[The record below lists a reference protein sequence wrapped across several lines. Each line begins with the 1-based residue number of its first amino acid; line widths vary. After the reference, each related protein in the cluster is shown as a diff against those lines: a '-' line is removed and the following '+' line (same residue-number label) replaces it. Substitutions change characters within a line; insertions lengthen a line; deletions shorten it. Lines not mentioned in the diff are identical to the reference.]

1 MSSRGRR
8 GRGRPPKTLVSTGRT
23 NFLRKPKAFG
33 GGYVGG
39 DSSRSSTP
47 VGESPASSVG
57 RGRYERGRP
66 REAAQKS
73 RNFIHNVLFD
83 DDELSRDS
91 LGNDLDENSMDQDI
105 SSRTSEPV
113 DDISNYDYD
122 RDSDITYEEESDS
135 NYSDESFGTNSTS
148 GRRKLVFRRPKSPE
162 IPDDREVL
170 PLILPPSSN
179 DLIIPTEHIMQCLGL
194 YEVLRHFRVIVR
206 LSPYTF
212 EDFCAALLSDEQ
224 SALLSEIHIQILKA
238 ILREEENNNSAF
250 GPSDLKDSINVSV
263 FFIDSMSWPEV
274 ARAYLDSDR
283 HGKDFSE
290 ALNVLQMPE
299 YPFVSITDRLKVL
312 QTLSDLF
319 LGTNRVREEI
329 VNEGNIQYD
338 DHCRACH
345 KLGDLLCCETCS
357 AVYHLTCVDPPMEE
371 VPDDDWLCSVCKAH
385 QVMGV
390 TDCISEAEKGGLLCR
405 QEPIGIDRHGRKYW
419 FLVRRI
425 IVEGE
430 NEVWYY
436 STKGQID
443 ELLEVLEGEPWE
455 KELVYSL
462 REMREDI
469 ARQMEITE
477 KMTTQHKGN
486 KKSALDN
493 EIANL
498 VKIQAERVQ
507 KKAKEEEERLLREEE
522 ERKKIEEER
531 KTNEEQ
537 EEAGNKEGMKTRESE
552 NIDTKTAEQEQSD
565 TKSGNKDIAM
575 TEHTKTSTNN
585 SVNVV
590 KMEVTSTTD
599 NGTISLVKTRVTE
612 IVSTTTTTT
621 TVKHFDD
628 ATSNTKEANDIS
640 VRCFDETSSES
651 DSNVDGKRKD
661 TEREEKQ
668 QKDQAMEIDGEFEM
682 EKAVIVT
689 EHFEKGKLEAMNEEL
704 DNGSSGISDSN
715 CNGSS
720 DKYQN
725 QEVKKTLPTI
735 MNIQSVCPNVKTT
748 ILKTTEK
755 MGLSD
760 TPGAKKTLVVLN
772 KDGGKMTFTVASA
785 PSSKSNS
792 ETLSKSSDKGED
804 KTESSEEQSSEGQE
818 TRRIITRSKTGS
830 LTPKLFTD
838 SVTGT
843 TMVKTTSI
851 KSLSSSSS
859 DDLLVIN
866 KDGEITRVT
875 RSKSLSSVTA
885 TQQQMFFRLGQEGNY
900 KQYQNQYSMNTLAL
914 NKHQHNEERDKR
926 RYLSHKFSLTT
937 LSEFKWNGSTH
948 GNKVMTVSTLRLT
961 IAQLEGNI
969 PTPFLHPSWPLH
981 RQNWQK
987 AVHLCQTPSDFALA
1001 LSILEACMKPVI
1013 FNPVWSEALGHS
1025 RLHKITCL
1033 DREEFKKKEK
1043 EQRKRLEEENDGRPL
1058 VWIKYTLGVKH
1069 QVWKQRGEEYRVS
1082 GGHGWYWIS
1091 TSRRSNPTPQ
1101 DSVGL
1106 RAVASKLQNRK
1117 RKAAEAEVQDATGEK
1132 SPKVMVKE
1140 ETKTLKTESL
1150 VKIESC
1156 SVDMESSSKVNM
1168 EIADSEIKN
1177 EGKEES
1183 KDMNENGN
1191 SKEMKGSA
1199 SAVKEEGMD
1208 IEHNSEVVSDSS
1220 QKVFSQQKKRDSL
1233 PECLP
1238 KKEVWEP
1245 NLGMNV
1251 DTEKISPKK
1260 EMQISKS
1267 AQGNFKFNSKN
1278 VVSLLTSK
1286 VDVDLID
1293 VTEALLERTYYPKVT
1308 KPYARLDN
1316 LLDRRMKMVE
1326 LEKKQRDGIEQQIQ
1340 WKMKFEAM
1348 KNPVKKEEKGEDT
1361 TNSESLDS
1369 GETPLEEKIAEKHKT
1384 CVHPCYSP
1392 FCRNNQSNLCYSPLC
1407 RYEFNALLDD
1417 LDATGE
1423 DIEEEDEVSVGDDD
1437 KSDSEESV
1445 DDDRDDEDEKADDE
1459 EDEKE
1464 EDDDDQE
1471 IDSEDEDEEA
1481 IEEDE
1486 RAFSKLKKNR
1496 KNDRTEYD
1504 DDQEEDSNGKDPD
1517 AEDEEVDILGDHDES
1532 STFSDIKKSNDADDD
1547 AEDEEDSLQED
1558 IAEEAMQSDSKSSC
1572 SEANSTVSAD
1582 IEKAGTHEES
1592 VTGHKEKS
1600 NTVKNNSIP
1609 NSNLSSYT
1617 VKERLSSDGATAE
1630 PNKIPPQK
1638 AAVTEKIKTELKSLT
1653 TLTNVP
1659 IDTGKVNLKT
1669 ESSKALDTKAAS
1681 LTSTTAKET
1690 AALSIISSAA
1700 ATATAKRT
1708 TTIALPGNLAQ
1719 LISAKTG
1726 TTLTMSQ
1733 AQQVIRQA
1741 LEKMSLEE
1749 LRAKIPPERSTK
1761 DKIQLLKLSK
1771 LGPKKKTV
1779 KKAATPTCHKFLTPS
1794 GKRTLFSLEK
1804 WELKKLSRKGAKCE
1818 VSGFKYDCKMNNVNW
1833 PYPCPRPLFKT
1844 AWRYRTQTMKSL
1856 AGSCLQLR
1864 ILWAVIRWDDMAT
1877 KPPAGGTN
1885 TISTESEITTT
1896 ELLKRRDI
1904 GPNGLRSEFLVRKI
1918 IIPLGVPAQPK
1929 EKYTPQRSGLRE
1941 RKKAESPKLTEPS
1954 VTERWTPEEE
1964 LELWEIKQFGEK
1976 VEKQRAAL
1984 QQKLTQQQTQ
1994 HNAAQIKEQM
2004 EEQLK
2009 QQRLVMQQKRL
2020 QESQQSQQAKSGAT
2034 SIITAVVTT
2043 AASSTLLRNIT
2054 SLNQGSLL
2062 KTTTSP
2068 AMTTILSPSTLIK
2081 KVQMQP
2087 KTIITTTASTGVGG
2101 SLVRPTMKVQL
2112 PSTTVSIRPSTNI
2125 TLAPK
2130 PGILTAAV
2138 TTATSSAVT
2147 PAVTTIK
2154 TTRLVTPVQTQALK
2168 AGVQIRPQVVAQGVP
2183 GQVQNVHIIQGP
2195 QGQLQVRGLMA
2206 GQQIIRLPDGRLQLI
2221 TVPQQQGVSV
2231 VSTATTTTTTT
2242 PTKTIQVQTQ
2252 LGLRTQA
2259 VLVSGAAGTAITQA
2273 SVGSATP
2280 TKVLVPAQATT
2291 NLGNLSSVAV
2301 AGVSNAT
2308 AGQAVSVLSTSGSQT
2323 ITKIISP
2330 TNKLM
2335 APIIQKIAAPGVVT
2349 VSSTQSGTTLV
2360 PRIITR
2366 PGLAPHIVVQSQ
2378 QGLQQKTLTTVQP
2391 AASPAVLV
2399 QSQQQPSTTQLIP
2412 TQIQQQHTVQISQI
2426 PTVVQAKQ
2434 EVLQLKVEQG
2444 KPAQTVQ
2451 QNSVKVDN
2459 LSKILT
2465 PEQLFTQQQQLLE
2478 QQKQLQQQQIQ
2489 QTLVL
2494 PDQKHT
2500 SQSTMTTQADDT
2512 VQPGQIQTV
2521 QTKPP
2526 QSLLTVS
2533 TTVTPPTAV
2542 VTSPPAGSKTPTQ
2555 KYAVTPQVVQEVV
2568 RQALLQNQ
2576 TPEIQAKL
2584 LAMQKHMTLQQHV
2597 IPKPTITLPTP
2608 VAVQRTITIQQKQP
2622 VVAATPVVDSAR
2634 GKTKPLTTDQKDEQS
2649 RLAIC
2654 GQVLKAMLDKI
2665 EREEKQEQKRQRK
2678 QESTE
2683 EKQKRVL
2690 AAKLQGILFKH
2701 KEALK
2706 KEILRKRS
2714 LMEKN
2719 LQQELQK
2726 DIAELVKLQ
2735 QAKKKHAT
2743 GKSTTLLPMMVGG
2756 QVKKQPDVPASII
2769 PPLPPTSAQAAESA
2783 KAKKRKQ
2790 KVIFTGNNKSLNPK
2804 RKLYCVCKTPYDDT
2818 RFYIGCDLCSNWFH
2832 GECVNILE
2840 DSAKFLDNYICDECK
2855 KQQECATEELY
2866 CLCRTPYDET
2876 KFYVGCDRC
2885 QDWFHGHCVGITEK
2899 EASQLDTYVCPSC
2912 QKKDAVDPVSLKEL
2926 SDNDYEI
2933 LQRLMSSMHSHKM
2946 AWPFLEPVDPDE
2958 VPDYYAI
2965 VKEPMDLNTL
2975 QSNLDN
2981 REYVRLADFVKDVTK
2996 IFDNCRLYN
3005 PPDTSFYQCAEVLET
3020 YFVQRLK
3027 ALKDKLTQ

>member
-47 VGESPASSVG
+47 VGESPASSLG

-135 NYSDESFGTNSTS
+135 DYSDESFGTNSTS

-224 SALLSEIHIQILKA
+224 CALLSEIHIQILKA

-312 QTLSDLF
+312 QTLTDLF

-462 REMREDI
+462 KEMRDDI

-486 KKSALDN
+486 KKSALEN

-498 VKIQAERVQ
+498 TKTQAERAQ
-507 KKAKEEEERLLREEE
+507 RKAKEEEERLLREEE
-522 ERKKIEEER
+522 KKKREEER
-531 KTNEEQ
+531 KTREEEEEQ
-537 EEAGNKEGMKTRESE
+537 RKEQEGAGNKEGIKTEESE
-552 NIDTKTAEQEQSD
+552 SIEAKITEQEQSD
-565 TKSGNKDIAM
+565 TKSGNKDLAM
-575 TEHTKTSTNN
+575 AEHTQTSTNN
-585 SVNVV
+585 SVSVV
-590 KMEVTSTTD
+590 KMEVTNTTD
-599 NGTISLVKTRVTE
+599 SGTVSLVKTLVTE
-612 IVSTTTTTT
+612 IVTTTTTTT
-621 TVKHFDD
+621 TVKHLDG
-628 ATSNTKEANDIS
+628 AASNTKDANDS
-640 VRCFDETSSES
+640 LVDCFVETTFEG
-651 DSNVDGKRKD
+651 DSNVDGDQKE
-661 TEREEKQ
+661 TEDEEKQ
-668 QKDQAMEIDGEFEM
+668 QEDQSMEIDGEFEM

-689 EHFEKGKLEAMNEEL
+689 EHFEKGKVEKKKEESDNE
-704 DNGSSGISDSN
+704 SSGVSDSN

-725 QEVKKTLPTI
+725 QEVKKTLQAPTI
-735 MNIQSVCPNVKTT
+735 MNIQSVCPNVKAT
-748 ILKTTEK
+748 ILKATEK
-755 MGLSD
+755 MGLAD
-760 TPGAKKTLVVLN
+760 MPGTKKTLVVLN

-785 PSSKSNS
+785 PSAKSNS
-792 ETLSKSSDKGED
+792 ETVSKSSEKGED
-804 KTESSEEQSSEGQE
+804 KTESSEEQSNEGQE

-851 KSLSSSSS
+851 RSLSSSSS

-875 RSKSLSSVTA
+875 RSKSSSSVTA
-885 TQQQMFFRLGQEGNY
+885 TQQQMLFRLGQEGNY
-900 KQYQNQYSMNTLAL
+900 KQYQNQYSVNTLAL

-1082 GGHGWYWIS
+1082 GGHGWFWIS
-1091 TSRRSNPTPQ
+1091 CSRRSNPTPQ

-1117 RKAAEAEVQDATGEK
+1117 RKAAEAEVEIQEASGEK
-1132 SPKVMVKE
+1132 SSKVMVGE
-1140 ETKTLKTESL
+1140 ETEILKTESL
-1150 VKIESC
+1150 VKDEAF
-1156 SVDMESSSKVNM
+1156 SVDRKISSKVKM
-1168 EIADSEIKN
+1168 EIADFDIKD
-1177 EGKEES
+1177 EDKKES
-1183 KDMNENGN
+1183 KDINKNGN

-1199 SAVKEEGMD
+1199 SEVKEEKMD
-1208 IEHNSEVVSDSS
+1208 IEDNSEVVSGSS
-1220 QKVFSQQKKRDSL
+1220 QKVSCQQK
-1233 PECLP
+1233 ECLP

-1251 DTEKISPKK
+1251 DTEKVSPKK
-1260 EMQISKS
+1260 DMQISKS
-1267 AQGNFKFNSKN
+1267 TQGNFKLNSKN

-1293 VTEALLERTYYPKVT
+1293 VTESLLERTYYPKVT

-1326 LEKKQRDGIEQQIQ
+1326 LEKKQREGIEQQIQ

-1348 KNPVKKEEKGEDT
+1348 KNPVKKEEKGDDT
-1361 TNSESLDS
+1361 TNSVSLDS
-1369 GETPLEEKIAEKHKT
+1369 GETPLEERIAEKHKT

-1417 LDATGE
+1417 LDAAGE
-1423 DIEEEDEVSVGDDD
+1423 DMEEDDEVSVGDED

-1445 DDDRDDEDEKADDE
+1445 DDDKEGEDEEEKAEDE

-1464 EDDDDQE
+1464 EDEEDQE

-1486 RAFSKLKKNR
+1486 RAFNKLKKN
-1496 KNDRTEYD
+1496 KKEEQDNEQTEYD
-1504 DDQEEDSNGKDPD
+1504 DDQEGDSNEKDPD
-1517 AEDEEVDILGDHDES
+1517 AEDEDVDILGDHDES
-1532 STFSDIKKSNDADDD
+1532 STFSDIKESNGADDD
-1547 AEDEEDSLQED
+1547 TKDKEDSLQED
-1558 IAEEAMQSDSKSSC
+1558 RLEEDIAEEATQSDSKSSC
-1572 SEANSTVSAD
+1572 SEANSAVSAD
-1582 IEKAGTHEES
+1582 IEKSGSCEES
-1592 VTGHKEKS
+1592 VTEHKGK
-1600 NTVKNNSIP
+1600 NNAVKNNSVP
-1609 NSNLSSYT
+1609 NSILSSYT
-1617 VKERLSSDGATAE
+1617 VREGRSLDGATAE
-1630 PNKIPPQK
+1630 PNQIPSQK
-1638 AAVTEKIKTELKSLT
+1638 AAVTEKKITELNSLT
-1653 TLTNVP
+1653 TLNKPSNVA
-1659 IDTGKVNLKT
+1659 I
-1669 ESSKALDTKAAS
+1669 ESSKLTDTK
-1681 LTSTTAKET
+1681 T
-1690 AALSIISSAA
+1690 AALSVVSSAA
-1700 ATATAKRT
+1700 TTATTKRT

-1771 LGPKKKTV
+1771 FGPKKKTV

-1804 WELKKLSRKGAKCE
+1804 WELKKLSRKGAKYD

-1994 HNAAQIKEQM
+1994 QNAAQIKEQM

-2009 QQRLVMQQKRL
+2009 QQRLAMQQKRL
-2020 QESQQSQQAKSGAT
+2020 QESQQPQQGKPMAT

-2043 AASSTLLRNIT
+2043 AASSSTLLKNIT
-2054 SLNQGSLL
+2054 SLNQGSVL

-2101 SLVRPTMKVQL
+2101 SLIRPTMKVQL

-2130 PGILTAAV
+2130 PGILTATAAGTAV
-2138 TTATSSAVT
+2138 TAAASSTVT

-2154 TTRLVTPVQTQALK
+2154 TTRLVTPVQTQAQK
-2168 AGVQIRPQVVAQGVP
+2168 VGVQIRPQVVAQGVP

-2231 VSTATTTTTTT
+2231 VSTAATTTT

-2273 SVGSATP
+2273 SVGSTTP

-2301 AGVSNAT
+2301 AAVSNAT
-2308 AGQAVSVLSTSGSQT
+2308 PGQAISVLSTSGSQT

-2335 APIIQKIAAPGVVT
+2335 APIIQKIAAPGVVA
-2349 VSSTQSGTTLV
+2349 VSGSQSGTTLV

-2366 PGLAPHIVVQSQ
+2366 QGLAPQIVVQSQ
-2378 QGLQQKTLTTVQP
+2378 QGLQPKTLTTVQP
-2391 AASPAVLV
+2391 TA
-2399 QSQQQPSTTQLIP
+2399 
-2412 TQIQQQHTVQISQI
+2412 SQI

-2434 EVLQLKVEQG
+2434 EALQLKPDQC
-2444 KPAQTVQ
+2444 KLAQAVQ
-2451 QNSVKVDN
+2451 PSSVN
-2459 LSKILT
+2459 LAKT
-2465 PEQLFTQQQQLLE
+2465 PEQLLTQQQQLLE
-2478 QQKQLQQQQIQ
+2478 QQKQLQQQTLLQ
-2489 QTLVL
+2489 QEQKQTDQATVTAQVEDQVL
-2494 PDQKHT
+2494 
-2500 SQSTMTTQADDT
+2500 
-2512 VQPGQIQTV
+2512 PGQIQTV
-2521 QTKPP
+2521 QTKPQ
-2526 QSLLTVS
+2526 QSLLTVN

-2584 LAMQKHMTLQQHV
+2584 LAMQKHMTQQQQV
-2597 IPKPTITLPTP
+2597 TPKPTITLPTP
-2608 VAVQRTITIQQKQP
+2608 VAVQRTITLPQKQT
-2622 VVAATPVVDSAR
+2622 VVATPVVDLAR
-2634 GKTKPLTTDQKDEQS
+2634 GKTRPPLTSDQKDEQS

-2654 GQVLKAMLDKI
+2654 GQVLKGMLDKI

-2683 EKQKRVL
+2683 EKQKRVM

-2719 LQQELQK
+2719 LQQELQ
-2726 DIAELVKLQ
+2726 
-2735 QAKKKHAT
+2735 AKKKQSTA
-2743 GKSTTLLPMMVGG
+2743 KSAVLPMIVGG

-2790 KVIFTGNNKSLNPK
+2790 KVIFTGNTKSLNPK
-2804 RKLYCVCKTPYDDT
+2804 RKLYCICKTPYDDS

-2840 DSAKFLDNYICDECK
+2840 DSAKFLDAYICDECK

-2899 EASQLDTYVCPSC
+2899 EASQLDTYICPSC

-2926 SDNDYEI
+2926 SDSDYEI
-2933 LQRLMSSMHSHKM
+2933 LQRLMSSMQSHKM

-2975 QSNLDN
+2975 QTNLDN